1 MDVKLWIVIL
11 VLAIII
17 ELISYGLISIWFIPS
32 IILTIVLKAFG
43 LNNIYI
49 EIMIVLSLST
59 VLLIFTRP
67 LVVKFLKPQNIK
79 TNFDRILDMKGKII
93 KKVNLNDFG
102 IVKVD
107 GKEWRCYASKEIEV
121 GKIVKIIKIDSN
133 KLEVEEIIYVI

>member
-1 MDVKLWIVIL
+1 MDVKIWIVIL

-93 KKVNLNDFG
+93 KKVNKNF
-102 IVKVD
+102 
-107 GKEWRCYASKEIEV
+107 
-121 GKIVKIIKIDSN
+121 
-133 KLEVEEIIYVI
+133 

>member
-1 MDVKLWIVIL
+1 MDVKFWIVIL

-32 IILTIVLKAFG
+32 IILTIILKAFG

-133 KLEVEEIIYVI
+133 KLEVEEV

>member
-32 IILTIVLKAFG
+32 IILTIILKAFG

-79 TNFDRILDMKGKII
+79 TNFDIILDMKGKII

-133 KLEVEEIIYVI
+133 KLEVEEV

>member
-32 IILTIVLKAFG
+32 IILTIILKAFG

-79 TNFDRILDMKGKII
+79 TNFDMKGKII

-133 KLEVEEIIYVI
+133 KLEVEEV

>member
-1 MDVKLWIVIL
+1 MDVKIWIVIL

-133 KLEVEEIIYVI
+133 KLEVEEV

>member
-32 IILTIVLKAFG
+32 IILTIILKAFG

-49 EIMIVLSLST
+49 EIMIGLSLST

-133 KLEVEEIIYVI
+133 KLEVEEV

>member
-1 MDVKLWIVIL
+1 MDVRIWIIIL
-11 VLAIII
+11 ILAIIV

-32 IILTIVLKAFG
+32 IILTIILKSFG

-49 EIMIVLSLST
+49 EISIVLLLST

-133 KLEVEEIIYVI
+133 KLEVEEV

>member
-67 LVVKFLKPQNIK
+67 LVMKFLKPQNIK

-133 KLEVEEIIYVI
+133 KLEVEEV

>member
-32 IILTIVLKAFG
+32 IILTIILKAFG

-67 LVVKFLKPQNIK
+67 LVLKFLKPQNIK
-79 TNFDRILDMKGKII
+79 TNFDRIVDMQGRII
-93 KKVNLNDFG
+93 KKVKLNDFG
-102 IVKVD
+102 IVEVD
-107 GKEWRCYASKEIEV
+107 GKEWRCYSSKEIEE
-121 GKIVKIIKIDSN
+121 GKIVKILKIDSN
-133 KLEVEEIIYVI
+133 KLEVEEV

>member
-32 IILTIVLKAFG
+32 IILTIILKAFG

-133 KLEVEEIIYVI
+133 KLEVEEV

>member
-32 IILTIVLKAFG
+32 IILTIILKAFG

-93 KKVNLNDFG
+93 KKVNLNDFR

-107 GKEWRCYASKEIEV
+107 GKEWRCYSSKEIEV

-133 KLEVEEIIYVI
+133 KLEVEEV

>member
-32 IILTIVLKAFG
+32 IILTIILKAFG

-121 GKIVKIIKIDSN
+121 GKI
-133 KLEVEEIIYVI
+133 

>member
-32 IILTIVLKAFG
+32 IILTIILKAFG

-49 EIMIVLSLST
+49 EVMIVLSLST

-93 KKVNLNDFG
+93 KKVKLNA
-102 IVKVD
+102 INQ
-107 GKEWRCYASKEIEV
+107 RLLY
-121 GKIVKIIKIDSN
+121 
-133 KLEVEEIIYVI
+133 

>member
-32 IILTIVLKAFG
+32 IILTIILKAFG

-67 LVVKFLKPQNIK
+67 LVLKFLKPQNIK

-133 KLEVEEIIYVI
+133 KLEVEEV

>member
-32 IILTIVLKAFG
+32 IILTIILKAFG

-67 LVVKFLKPQNIK
+67 LVVKFLKPSK
-79 TNFDRILDMKGKII
+79 A
-93 KKVNLNDFG
+93 FG

-107 GKEWRCYASKEIEV
+107 GKEWRCYSSKEIEV

-133 KLEVEEIIYVI
+133 KLEVEEV

>member
-32 IILTIVLKAFG
+32 IILTIILKAFG

-49 EIMIVLSLST
+49 EIIIVLSLST

-67 LVVKFLKPQNIK
+67 LVLKFLKPQNIK

-133 KLEVEEIIYVI
+133 KLEVEEV

>member
-49 EIMIVLSLST
+49 EIIIVLSLST

-67 LVVKFLKPQNIK
+67 LVLKFLKPQNIK

-133 KLEVEEIIYVI
+133 KLEVEEV

>member
-32 IILTIVLKAFG
+32 IILTIIFKAFG

-67 LVVKFLKPQNIK
+67 LVLKFLKPQNIK

-133 KLEVEEIIYVI
+133 KLEVEEV

>member
-17 ELISYGLISIWFIPS
+17 ELISYGLIRIWFKPS
-32 IILTIVLKAFG
+32 IILTIILKAFG

-133 KLEVEEIIYVI
+133 KLEVEEV

>member
-32 IILTIVLKAFG
+32 IILTIILKAFG
-43 LNNIYI
+43 LNNNYI

-133 KLEVEEIIYVI
+133 KLEVEEV

>member
-1 MDVKLWIVIL
+1 MDVKIWIVIL

-59 VLLIFTRP
+59 VLLIFTIP
-67 LVVKFLKPQNIK
+67 LVVKFLKPQNIN

-133 KLEVEEIIYVI
+133 KLEVEEV

>member
-1 MDVKLWIVIL
+1 MIVIL

-32 IILTIVLKAFG
+32 IILTIILKAFG

-67 LVVKFLKPQNIK
+67 LVLKFLKPQNIK

-133 KLEVEEIIYVI
+133 KLEVEEV

>member
-133 KLEVEEIIYVI
+133 KLEVEEV

>member
-1 MDVKLWIVIL
+1 MDVKLWILIL

-32 IILTIVLKAFG
+32 IILTIILKAFG

-49 EIMIVLSLST
+49 EIIIVLSLST

-67 LVVKFLKPQNIK
+67 LVLKFLKPQNIK

-133 KLEVEEIIYVI
+133 KLEVEEV

>member
-32 IILTIVLKAFG
+32 IILTIILKAFG

-133 KLEVEEIIYVI
+133 KL

>member
-32 IILTIVLKAFG
+32 IILTIILKAFG

-49 EIMIVLSLST
+49 EVMIVLSLST

-107 GKEWRCYASKEIEV
+107 GKEWRCYSSKKIEV

-133 KLEVEEIIYVI
+133 KLEVEEV

>member
-49 EIMIVLSLST
+49 EIMIVLSLSI

-133 KLEVEEIIYVI
+133 KLEVEEV

>member
-17 ELISYGLISIWFIPS
+17 ELISYGLIRIWFIPS
-32 IILTIVLKAFG
+32 IILTIILKAFG

-67 LVVKFLKPQNIK
+67 IVIRFLKPKNIK

-133 KLEVEEIIYVI
+133 KLEVEEV